1 MDAHLSYSQ
10 AVEAL
15 SRMAPRGWRRE
26 LDRMQAL
33 AERLNVPAGGKP
45 AYFHVAGT
53 NGKGSTTAF
62 LQSGLTAQGY
72 RTGSTYSPYVLDL
85 RERIQVDGTW
95 ISEAD
100 FARLMSRL
108 LPVSDAME
116 TTELSAPTEFEAKIA
131 LAMMYW
137 NEQGCEA
144 VALETGLGGRLD
156 STNIVTPACSIIT
169 SIGFDHMHILGNSLE
184 QIAAEKAGIIKPGRP
199 VVVGDLPEAAT
210 EVIRRIA
217 RDQGSEAFFWGEDF
231 FTEGGRLVLPF
242 AGDDLRLPLPA
253 YLKGDKQR
261 HNQILAAVALI
272 AADFCRDPDLMSQGL
287 KTAWLPGRFQRI
299 RRRAGRLTQPD
310 PGGTTLVIDG
320 AHNEE
325 AARALAATW
334 KTELKGHLGTLIVG
348 MLDGHEPGPFLNSIA
363 SCIKRVVVVPVDS
376 PRAMPVDKVAASAE
390 KAKLKTET
398 DLNLKEAVSRL
409 LAENQGPVL
418 IAGSVYLSGEACR
431 LLGATQP
438 EVL

>member
-1 MDAHLSYSQ
+1 MDASLSYSQ

-15 SRMAPRGWRRE
+15 SQMAPRGWRRA
-26 LDRMQAL
+26 LDRMHNL
-33 AERLNVPAGGKP
+33 TERLNVPHGGQP

-62 LQSGLTAQGY
+62 LQSGLTAQGF

-85 RERIQVDGTW
+85 RERIQVDGEW

-100 FARLMSRL
+100 FARLMSQL
-108 LPVSDAME
+108 LPISAAME
-116 TTELSAPTEFEAKIA
+116 ATELGAPTEFEAKIA
-131 LAMMYW
+131 LAMMHW

-156 STNIVTPACSIIT
+156 STNIVDPACSIIT
-169 SIGFDHMHILGNSLE
+169 SIGFDHMHILGDTIE

-199 VVVGDLPEAAT
+199 VAVGDLPEAAT
-210 EVIRRIA
+210 EVIRQYA
-217 RDQGSEAFFWGEDF
+217 REQGAEAFFWDEDF

-272 AADFCRDPDLMSQGL
+272 AAEFCRDPDLMTQGL

-325 AARALAATW
+325 AARTLANTW
-334 KTELKGHLGTLIVG
+334 KSELKGHLGTLVVG
-348 MLDGHEPGPFLNSIA
+348 MLDGHEPEPFLRNIA
-363 SCIKRVVVVPVDS
+363 SCVKRVVVVPVDS
-376 PRAMPVDKVAASAE
+376 PRAMPTSRVIEAAESV
-390 KAKLKTET
+390 KLRTEPFP
-398 DLNLKEAVSRL
+398 DLREAISRL
-409 LAENQGPVL
+409 LTEDQGPIL

-438 EVL
+438 EIL